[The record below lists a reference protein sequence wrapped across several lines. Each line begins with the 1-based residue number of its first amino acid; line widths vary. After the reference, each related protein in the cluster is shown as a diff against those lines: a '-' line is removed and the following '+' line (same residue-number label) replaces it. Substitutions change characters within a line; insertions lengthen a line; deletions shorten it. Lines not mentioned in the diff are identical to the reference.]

1 MKMVHSYDIAA
12 MALEKGASVSTG
24 AARINAARQQ
34 APAPPTPVPT
44 VSPQTQDAIV
54 DLVKV
59 VSHGQQKQDQLAS
72 LLTELVREI
81 RVQQAPQKASPA
93 TPIKAWDFHVEYDD
107 SYPVKRLQRIRAI
120 AIR

>member
-24 AARINAARQQ
+24 TARINAARQQ
-34 APAPPTPVPT
+34 AHAAAPLIPT

-81 RVQQAPQKASPA
+81 RVQQAKKASPA